1 MDDGRTLWLPTTMI
15 KITPFLALLHELI
28 CHITVM
34 VIPSDCTILG
44 NIENGKVDLSDGH
57 WEDSVATYYCDKDYA
72 LVGTATRT
80 CEGDSGWSGTEPE
93 CIYGEYHFIILSAVK
108 TLLNIHINN
117 NN

>member
-44 NIENGKVDLSDGH
+44 SIENGVVDLSDA
-57 WEDSVATYYCDKDYA
+57 WLA
-72 LVGTATRT
+72 LLHELICHITVMVIPSDCT
-80 CEGDSGWSGTEPE
+80 
-93 CIYGEYHFIILSAVK
+93 ILGSIENGVVD
-108 TLLNIHINN
+108 L
-117 NN
+117 